1 MNHRMRPMV
10 RSAITSMSAAML
22 IVATVI
28 AAPAATTAMAAV
40 KSAVNEALKILADP
54 KYKSAP
60 ESERGAL
67 LKLLDA
73 DFDFPGMARSAL
85 GPDWKKLSDH
95 QQKHYAAAFQGFLE
109 ARYVK
114 IIESYSGQKIDFV
127 KESTT
132 GPDRSEVLTTVN
144 SPLLQSPLDFNYMLR
159 NESGDW
165 KVYDMV
171 IAGQSEVASYRD
183 DFTKLMNNGGGFD
196 ALMKK
201 LANP

>member
-1 MNHRMRPMV
+1 MNRKRFATRVASGTVACALML
-10 RSAITSMSAAML
+10 AAS
-22 IVATVI
+22 VV
-28 AAPAATTAMAAV
+28 AAPAAATAMAAV

-85 GPDWKKLSDH
+85 GPDWKKLSAD
-95 QQKHYAAAFQGFLE
+95 QQKHYSAAFKGFLE

-132 GPDRSEVLTTVN
+132 GPDRSEVLTN
-144 SPLLQSPLDFNYMLR
+144 ISSPMLQTPLDFNYMLR
-159 NESGDW
+159 NEGGQW

-183 DFTKLMNNGGGFD
+183 EFTKLMNGAGGFD
-196 ALMKK
+196 GLMKK